1 MNRVSLGIAL
11 AATIFVAT
19 EATAAP
25 INVVASRW
33 VKVGAE
39 NLFAFGVSSPWVA
52 LGGFNDSI
60 QKDYPLIDPEVV
72 TAEQNTN
79 IDVAAGLFSGTGS
92 ASVGFS
98 VLDSDNVYAV
108 SFFDVVFELLTD
120 HYYDLHGT
128 LDASMDG
135 GFGEALF
142 NLSGPMGQTFSSFD
156 VHDFLSSGTLI
167 AGKYRLLVIS
177 EINNGG
183 SFSEISYMGGSSD
196 FDFELLLR
204 AADVPDVPV
213 PEPGSTLVL
222 LGSSLLTLAVRRRLT
237 RRP

>member
-1 MNRVSLGIAL
+1 MNRVSLGVAL
-11 AATIFVAT
+11 AATVFVAT
-19 EATAAP
+19 EATAGP

-39 NLFAFGVSSPWVA
+39 NLFAFGSSSPSAA

-60 QKDYPLIDPEVV
+60 QKDYPLLDPEVV

-79 IDVAAGLFSGTGS
+79 IDVAAGQFSGTGRS
-92 ASVGFS
+92 SVGFS

-108 SFFDVVFELLTD
+108 SFFDVDFELLTD

-128 LDASMDG
+128 LDAGMDG

-142 NLSGPMGQTFSSFD
+142 ILSGPTGQSFSSLN
-156 VHDFLSSGTLI
+156 VYNFLSSGTLL
-167 AGKYRLLVIS
+167 AGTYHLNVSS

-183 SFSEISYMGGSSD
+183 SFSEISFMGGFSE
-196 FDFELLLR
+196 FDFELLLTPV
-204 AADVPDVPV
+204 DVPGVPV
-213 PEPGSTLVL
+213 PEPGGTLVL
-222 LGSSLLTLAVRRRLT
+222 LGSSLVALTVRRRLT